1 MNELNLQNPE
11 FLRCIRDV
19 NLDNNKISI
28 IISFREIIM
37 FLDSYNKIFD
47 NVQIWQTKFFVQ
59 VKSFNELDELIRKYP
74 HI

>member
-37 FLDSYNKIFD
+37 FFDSYNKIFD

>member
-1 MNELNLQNPE
+1 
-11 FLRCIRDV
+11 
-19 NLDNNKISI
+19 
-28 IISFREIIM
+28 M
-37 FLDSYNKIFD
+37 FFDSYNKIFD